1 MSLKETVVKLMC
13 VPVILVCFMQT
24 ASADWYD
31 DLKPNGTWVEIEGN
45 NFVAET
51 FYGVPA
57 YYNEDNRN
65 YQCGE
70 LVIRF
75 YKEAYGLDIRPYSA
89 PNPESLTDGYKF
101 VKTSSPKAGD
111 IIYVS
116 KEMRGSSTDHWAL
129 VREYKDGYITMFEQN
144 ARYNGQAAI
153 GRQIK
158 YPSDSYYVYT
168 PVSVGDAPAPVLKN
182 AVTGEADKQPE
193 TEKQTTDAPTTEK
206 PTAPPTTA
214 APTTKKPTTVPVTE
228 TTKALTTKSETTKE
242 EISAEISTEAV
253 KTTDV
258 SLTESV
264 TQIYTAADGDEG
276 LFTETQTQ
284 PVNQVQPVD
293 AENPKTALVAACG
306 GAAVIVAAAAAIMIK
321 KKKHG

>member
-1 MSLKETVVKLMC
+1 MSLKETVIKLMC
-13 VPVILVCFMQT
+13 ISVLLGCFMQT

-45 NFVAET
+45 NFVADT

-75 YKEAYGLDIRPYSA
+75 YKEAYGLDIRPYSE
-89 PNPESLTDGYKF
+89 PLPTSLTEGYKF

-153 GRQIK
+153 DRQIK

-168 PVSVGDAPAPVLKN
+168 PVSVGEAPAPVLKN

-193 TEKQTTDAPTTEK
+193 TENQTTTEVPTTEK
-206 PTAPPTTA
+206 PTVA
-214 APTTKKPTTVPVTE
+214 ATTTKVPTTVPVTA
-228 TTKALTTKSETTKE
+228 TTKMPTTKTDITKE
-242 EISAEISTEAV
+242 EVSSELSTEV
-253 KTTDV
+253 GTTDV

-264 TQIYTAADGDEG
+264 TQVYQGVHGTEG
-276 LFTETQTQ
+276 VLDETQTQ
-284 PVNQVQPVD
+284 SANQVHTAD
-293 AENPKTALVAACG
+293 DDKPKTALVAACAG
-306 GAAVIVAAAAAIMIK
+306 VAVIVAAAAALIIK

>member
-1 MSLKETVVKLMC
+1 MSLKETVIKLMC
-13 VPVILVCFMQT
+13 IPVLLACFMQT

-45 NFVAET
+45 NFVADT

-75 YKEAYGLDIRPYSA
+75 YKEAYGLDIRPYSE
-89 PNPESLTDGYKF
+89 PLPTSLTEGYKF

-111 IIYVS
+111 IIFVS
-116 KEMRGSSTDHWAL
+116 AEMRGSSTDHWAL

-168 PVSVGDAPAPVLKN
+168 PVSVGNAPAPVLKN

-193 TEKQTTDAPTTEK
+193 TEKQTTTEAPTTEK

-214 APTTKKPTTVPVTE
+214 VPTTKAQTTVPVTATTKIT
-228 TTKALTTKSETTKE
+228 TTKAETTKE
-242 EISAEISTEAV
+242 EISSEISTEAA
-253 KTTDV
+253 TTDASV
-258 SLTESV
+258 TESV
-264 TQIYTAADGDEG
+264 TQVYSATEG
-276 LFTETQTQ
+276 LLTETQTHSS
-284 PVNQVQPVD
+284 NQVHAVEED
-293 AENPKTALVAACG
+293 KSRTELVAACAG
-306 GAAVIVAAAAAIMIK
+306 VAVIVAAAAFIIK
-321 KKKHG
+321 KKKQG